1 MKAKRVVSVIFAVLF
16 SIVFIAAVGFGIFLV
31 VYTPTLTADFSVKTG
46 EVTDG
51 ASGYL
56 YGIAQNG
63 VPSETMTDSVDISTV
78 SQKVTGGLQHPVGDI
93 SDVETQLTNTD
104 YNVVYLQD
112 SYDTWYYANDDIM
125 AARKAGEYDWQKFIS
140 EDYFPRVEK
149 AVKTLSA
156 SKSADKTV
164 YCLYNECDNGV
175 WFGTTVKDRS
185 NEEYGVGAKYDKE
198 GRENFYSAW
207 KQTYD
212 LVRSIDPDALI
223 GGPGFYEYDHDKI
236 SSFLEY
242 CKENNCLP
250 DIMIYHELAD
260 NSVYLWQ
267 DNVADYRQMEKDMG
281 MAELPIIVT
290 EYGRMKDNGLPGKMV
305 QYITQ
310 IETSKVYADNAFW
323 RLANNLC
330 DVAADDNCPNSNWW
344 LYRWYTDM
352 QGSTVQIDY
361 NDLFRSNVGKW
372 LSGNAP
378 LRSQGFM
385 GVVTI
390 TDDNQKIE
398 AVCGGRSGDAEL
410 ILDNLDAVGL
420 DGKKVGVYIEESV
433 YQGLSGVVNSP
444 VCVKYY
450 TANVK
455 DGSLEIKFDKM
466 DEGNAY
472 HVIVSAVD
480 IPEEDYENSNLPLRF
495 EAEEGD
501 LLGTAYTYESA
512 YATTGEKE
520 GMVGGIESE
529 GSGVKMTIK
538 APADGDYVLQVIY
551 GKANDGKDSD
561 DRKNGKMNISIDG
574 KNTQLDLSNTIKS
587 EYTDYVSLPVT
598 LTEGKHTVEMTYADG
613 TFVVDSVLL
622 SPSTEEKQVY
632 VFADPDYTSDEKT
645 AFLAVAENDG
655 YYELTG
661 KADTQFTVFDAQGK
675 TDNEGKAVVYLRRGL
690 NTVVFDGNIDNAFN
704 LSYSSYGTGACS
716 IKATDEKTEPI
727 AVLKPADFS
736 LAGGAKIEKSGNTE
750 YITGITSSSG
760 SASVTVNAPES
771 GKYFITITYANN
783 DEGGYHDYNVD
794 LVERY
799 VTINCGSDS
808 EDVWCRNTYC
818 WDTYKTVTAVVQ
830 LKKGSNK
837 LTLTNS
843 GNTKFNGKE
852 TEIPRISSISVE
864 KPVV

>member
-16 SIVFIAAVGFGIFLV
+16 SVIFIAAVGFGIFLI

-78 SQKVTGGLQHPVGDI
+78 SQKVPGGLQHPVGDI
-93 SDVETQLTNTD
+93 SDIETQLTNTD

-125 AARKAGEYDWQKFIS
+125 AARKSGDYDWQKFIS

-149 AVKTLSA
+149 AVKSLAA

-175 WFGTTVKDRS
+175 WFGTTVKDKS
-185 NEEYGVGAKYDKE
+185 NKEYGVRADYDEQGKD
-198 GRENFYSAW
+198 NFYSAW
-207 KQTYD
+207 KQTYE

-223 GGPGFYEYDHDKI
+223 GGPGFYEYNHDKI
-236 SSFLEY
+236 NSFLTY

-267 DNVADYRQMEKDMG
+267 DNVADYREMEKDLG
-281 MAELPIIVT
+281 VNELPIIVT

-310 IETSKVYADNAFW
+310 IESSKVYGDNAFW

-361 NDLFRSNVGKW
+361 NDLFCSNVGKW
-372 LSGNAP
+372 LSGDAP

-398 AVCGGRSGDAEL
+398 AVCGGRSGDARLRLE
-410 ILDNLDAVGL
+410 NLDAAGL

-433 YQGLSGVVNSP
+433 YQGLSGIVNSP

-450 TANVK
+450 TAEVRG
-455 DGSLEIKFDKM
+455 GSLDIDFEKL

-480 IPEEDYENSNLPLRF
+480 IPEKDYENQSLPLRF
-495 EAEEGD
+495 EAEDGT

-520 GMVGGIESE
+520 GMVGGIEND
-529 GSGVKMTIK
+529 GSGAKLTVK
-538 APADGDYVLQVIY
+538 APSDGDYVLQVIY
-551 GKANDGKDSD
+551 GKANDGKDND
-561 DRKNGKMNISIDG
+561 DRKNGKMNLSIDG
-574 KNTQLDLSNTIKS
+574 KNTQLDLPNTIKS
-587 EYTDYVSLPVT
+587 EYTDFVSLPVT

-622 SPSTEEKQVY
+622 SPKTEKQVY
-632 VFADPDYTSDEKT
+632 VFADPDYSDDEKT

-661 KADTQFTVFDAQGK
+661 TPDTAFNVFDAEGK
-675 TDNEGKAVVYLRRGL
+675 TDSEGKATVYLRRGL
-690 NTVVFDGNIDNAFN
+690 NAIAFDGKIESAFS
-704 LSYSSYGTGACS
+704 LSYSENGTGACS
-716 IKATDEKTEPI
+716 IKKNEKNVEPV
-727 AVLKPADFS
+727 AVVKPADFS
-736 LAGGAKIEKSGNTE
+736 LSGGAKIESSEDND
-750 YITGITSSSG
+750 YLTGISSSSG
-760 SASVTVNAPES
+760 GASFTVNAPES
-771 GKYFITITYANN
+771 GKYFITIEYANN

-794 LVERY
+794 LIERY
-799 VTINCGSDS
+799 VTLTSGTESQ
-808 EDVWCRNTYC
+808 DVWCRNTYC
-818 WDTYKTVTAVVQ
+818 WDTYKTVTTTVE
-830 LKKGSNK
+830 LKKGEN
-837 LTLTNS
+837 TLALSNS
-843 GNTKFNGKE
+843 GKTKFNGEK
-852 TEIPRISSISVE
+852 TEIPRIASISIE
-864 KPVV
+864 KPVA

>member
-1 MKAKRVVSVIFAVLF
+1 MKAKRVVSVILAVLF
-16 SIVFIAAVGFGIFLV
+16 SVIFIAAVGFGIFLI

-46 EVTDG
+46 EVTNG

-78 SQKVTGGLQHPVGDI
+78 SQKVAGGLQHPVGDI

-125 AARKAGEYDWQKFIS
+125 AARKSGDYNWQNFIS

-149 AVKTLSA
+149 AVKTLTA

-175 WFGTTVKDRS
+175 WFGTTVEDDT
-185 NEEYGVGAKYDKE
+185 NQEYGIRADYDE
-198 GRENFYSAW
+198 DGRQNFYSAW
-207 KQTYD
+207 KQTYE
-212 LVRSIDPDALI
+212 LVRSINPDALI
-223 GGPGFYEYDHDKI
+223 GGPGFYEYNHDKI

-267 DNVADYRQMEKDMG
+267 DNVADCREIEKSIG
-281 MAELPIIVT
+281 IAELPIIVT

-310 IETSKVYADNAFW
+310 IESSKVYADNAFW
-323 RLANNLC
+323 RLADNLC

-352 QGSTVQIDY
+352 QGSTVKADY
-361 NDLFRSNVGKW
+361 HDLFRSNVGKW
-372 LSGNAP
+372 IKGDAP

-390 TDDNQKIE
+390 SDDSQKIE
-398 AVCGGRSGDAEL
+398 AICGGRSGDAKL
-410 ILDNLDAVGL
+410 RLDNLDATEL

-433 YQGLSGVVNSP
+433 YQGLSGIVNSP

-450 TANVK
+450 TADVK
-455 DGSLEIKFDKM
+455 DGRLDIDFEKM

-480 IPEEDYENSNLPLRF
+480 LPEKDYENDALPLRF
-495 EAEEGD
+495 EAEDGT

-520 GMVGGIESE
+520 GMVGGIEND
-529 GSGVKMTIK
+529 GSGVKLTVK
-538 APADGDYVLQVIY
+538 VPSDGDYVLQVIY

-561 DRKNGKMNISIDG
+561 ERKNGKMNLSVDG
-574 KNTQLDLSNTIKS
+574 KVTEIELPNTIKS

-598 LTEGKHTVEMTYADG
+598 LTEGKHTVEMTHADG

-622 SPSTEEKQVY
+622 SPKTEKQVY
-632 VFADPDYTSDEKT
+632 VFADPDYSNNEKT
-645 AFLAVAENDG
+645 AFLAVADSDG
-655 YYELTG
+655 YYKLTG
-661 KADTQFTVFDAQGK
+661 KADTAFTVFDAPGK
-675 TDNEGKAVVYLRRGL
+675 TDNEGKATVYLRRGL
-690 NTVVFDGNIDNAFN
+690 NTIVFDGKINSAFD
-704 LSYSSYGTGACS
+704 LSYSPNGTDICS
-716 IKATDEKTEPI
+716 IKATDEKVEPV
-727 AVLKPADFS
+727 AVVTPTDFS
-736 LAGGAKIEKSGNTE
+736 LSGGAKLESAGNTE
-750 YITGITSSSG
+750 YLTGISSSSG

-771 GKYFITITYANN
+771 GKYFVTIKYANN

-794 LVERY
+794 LIERY
-799 VTINCGSDS
+799 LTINCGSDS
-808 EDVWCRNTYC
+808 KDIWCRNTYC
-818 WDTYKTVTAVVQ
+818 WDTYKTVTASVE

-837 LTLTNS
+837 ITITNS
-843 GNTKFNGKE
+843 GNTKFNGTE
-852 TEIPRISSISVE
+852 TKIPNIALISIE
-864 KPVV
+864 KPFA

>member
-1 MKAKRVVSVIFAVLF
+1 MKAKRVVSVIFAILF
-16 SIVFIAAVGFGIFLV
+16 SIAFIAAVGFGIFLV

-63 VPSETMTDSVDISTV
+63 VPSKTMTDSVDISTV
-78 SQKVTGGLQHPVGDI
+78 SQKVPGGLQHPVGDI
-93 SDVETQLTNTD
+93 SDIESQLSNTD
-104 YNVVYLQD
+104 YNVIYLQD

-125 AARKAGEYDWQKFIS
+125 AARKTGEYDWQKFIS

-149 AVKTLSA
+149 AVKTLAA
-156 SKSADKTV
+156 SKSARKTV

-185 NEEYGVGAKYDKE
+185 NEEYGVGAKYDEE

-260 NSVYLWQ
+260 NSIYLWQ
-267 DNVADYRQMEKDMG
+267 DNVEDYRQMEKDMG
-281 MAELPIIVT
+281 MDELPIIVT

-310 IETSKVYADNAFW
+310 IESSKVYGDNAFW

-361 NDLFRSNVGKW
+361 NDLFCSNVGKW

-398 AVCGGRSGDAEL
+398 AVCGGRTGDARLRLE
-410 ILDNLDAVGL
+410 NLDAAGL

-433 YQGLSGVVNSP
+433 YQGLSGIADSP

-450 TANVK
+450 TAEVK
-455 DGSLEIKFDKM
+455 DGSLDIDFEKM

-480 IPEEDYENSNLPLRF
+480 IPEEDYENRNLPLRF
-495 EAEEGD
+495 EAEDGT
-501 LLGTAYTYESA
+501 LLGNAYTYESA
-512 YATTGEKE
+512 YATTGSKE
-520 GMVGGIESE
+520 GMVGGIEND
-529 GSGVKMTIK
+529 GSGVKLTVK

-551 GKANDGKDSD
+551 GKANDGKDND
-561 DRKNGKMNISIDG
+561 DRKNGKMNLSIDG
-574 KNTQLDLSNTIKS
+574 KKTEIDLPNTIKS

-622 SPSTEEKQVY
+622 SPKTEKQVY
-632 VFADPDYTSDEKT
+632 VFADPDYSDDEKT

-661 KADTQFTVFDAQGK
+661 TPDTAFNVFDAEGK
-675 TDNEGKAVVYLRRGL
+675 TDSEGKATVYLRRGL
-690 NTVVFDGNIDNAFN
+690 NAIAFDGKIESAFS
-704 LSYSSYGTGACS
+704 LSYSENGTGVCS
-716 IKATDEKTEPI
+716 IKKTEKNVEPV
-727 AVLKPADFS
+727 AVVKPADFS
-736 LAGGAKIEKSGNTE
+736 LSGGAKIESSEDNEYLSG
-750 YITGITSSSG
+750 ISSSSG
-760 SASVTVNAPES
+760 GASFTVNAPES
-771 GKYFITITYANN
+771 GKYFVTIEYANN

-794 LVERY
+794 LIERY
-799 VTINCGSDS
+799 ATLTSGTESQ
-808 EDVWCRNTYC
+808 DVWCRNTYC
-818 WDTYKTVTAVVQ
+818 WDTYKTVTATVE
-830 LKKGSNK
+830 LKKGEN
-837 LTLTNS
+837 TLALSNS
-843 GNTKFNGKE
+843 GKTKFNGEK
-852 TEIPRISSISVE
+852 TEIPRIASISIE
-864 KPVV
+864 KPVA